1 MKSPH
6 VIHEACHA
14 VKLRTVALL
23 VPPSQAVAKFREIAY
38 SREKAPWAFWGVL
51 GEERSSCGGWSMGYI
66 YIYILYLIYIYII
79 ILEIE
84 YG

>member
-38 SREKAPWAFWGVL
+38 SREKAPWAFWGFWAKNAPVV
-51 GEERSSCGGWSMGYI
+51 GDGAWDISISISI
-66 YIYILYLIYIYII
+66 YI
-79 ILEIE
+79 
-84 YG
+84 